1 MAESDISGWAIRYN
15 EPTTIGGSFIEKIAP
30 GAFSDLKDVV
40 LLWGHD
46 SNRPLARTSSGT
58 LQLRD
63 SRMGLWFSA
72 NLDPANPDAAVAIS
86 SIGRSDTHGMSFS
99 FISRTEAWD
108 EPATSTG
115 LPIRTVLAADLLEIS
130 AVTWP
135 AYLQSDVSLMR
146 SVNDA
151 AAKRRIAERERM
163 HRLRGIR

>member
-1 MAESDISGWAIRYN
+1 MSGSDISGWAIRYN
-15 EPTTIGGSFIEKIAP
+15 EPTTIGGAFIEKIAA

-46 SNRPLARTSSGT
+46 GNRPLARTTSGT

-63 SRMGLWFSA
+63 SRMGLRFSA
-72 NLDPANPDAAVAIS
+72 NLDSANPDAAVAMS
-86 SIGRSDTHGMSFS
+86 SIARSDTRGMSFG
-99 FISRTEAWD
+99 FIVRKEEWA

-115 LPIRTVLAADLLEIS
+115 LPVRTVLAADLLEIS

-135 AYLQSDVSLMR
+135 AYPQSDVSLVR
-146 SVNDA
+146 SANDA

-163 HRLRGIR
+163 HRQRGIR